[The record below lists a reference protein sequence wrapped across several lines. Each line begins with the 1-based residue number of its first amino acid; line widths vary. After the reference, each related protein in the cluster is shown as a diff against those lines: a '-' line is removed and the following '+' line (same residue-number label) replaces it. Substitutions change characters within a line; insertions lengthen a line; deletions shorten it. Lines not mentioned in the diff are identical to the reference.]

1 MAQHS
6 SKMVQDSPQMSQQS
20 PMIDQHRSKMASK
33 RTKSI
38 LKHGLKLH
46 PVQKEIINYNLKLG
60 DIKRMQISISQC
72 QFLHLIIKVSK
83 IKKVLEIGTF
93 TGLSTLSMAL
103 ALPDNGEIIALDKNR
118 ETNKIAVNF
127 FKKAEQ
133 NHKIKTIIK
142 PALESLIKIRN
153 KKFDLVFIDADKMNY
168 KKYYEISLDLLNKGG
183 LVIIDNVLWHG
194 EVVDKR
200 INDKFTKNIR
210 ELNKFISKDK
220 RIEKVIVPFGDG
232 MSVCRKV

>member
-1 MAQHS
+1 MGSDLNITKHL
-6 SKMVQDSPQMSQQS
+6 QDY
-20 PMIDQHRSKMASK
+20 
-33 RTKSI
+33 I

-118 ETNKIAVNF
+118 ETNEIAVNF

-210 ELNKFISKDK
+210 ELNNFISKDK
-220 RIEKVIVPFGDG
+220 RVEKVIVPFGDG

>member
-1 MAQHS
+1 MGS
-6 SKMVQDSPQMSQQS
+6 DLNITKLLQDY
-20 PMIDQHRSKMASK
+20 
-33 RTKSI
+33 I

-60 DIKRMQISISQC
+60 DIKKMQISISQC

-103 ALPDNGEIIALDKNR
+103 ALPDNGEIITLDKNK

-210 ELNKFISKDK
+210 ELNNFISKDK

>member
-1 MAQHS
+1 MGSDLNITKHL
-6 SKMVQDSPQMSQQS
+6 QDY
-20 PMIDQHRSKMASK
+20 
-33 RTKSI
+33 I

-168 KKYYEISLDLLNKGG
+168 KKYYEISLDLLNQGG

-210 ELNKFISKDK
+210 ELNNFISEDK